1 MCGMRISDLAR
12 SAGVT
17 TKTVRFYEKAG
28 LLDEPGR
35 TATGYRDYPAE
46 AAARLRFIRT
56 AQSAGLTLAE
66 IHDVLEVRDSGQAPC
81 RNVTTLLKAHL
92 DQVEQRISELEHA
105 RATLRDLH
113 ARAAAT
119 DPAKCRADS
128 VCSILETAPREPV
141 SLRRSFVTR
150 LA

>member
-1 MCGMRISDLAR
+1 MCGMRISDLAG
-12 SAGVT
+12 SARVT

-35 TATGYRDYPAE
+35 TAGGYRDFPAD
-46 AAARLRFIRT
+46 AAARLRFIRA

-66 IHDVLEVRDSGQAPC
+66 IREVLEVRGSGQSPC
-81 RNVTTLLKAHL
+81 RDVTALLKAHL

-119 DPAKCRADS
+119 DPAKCRSDR
-128 VCSILETAPREPV
+128 VCSILETAPREPM

>member
-1 MCGMRISDLAR
+1 MRISDLAR

-35 TATGYRDYPAE
+35 TASGYRDYPAE
-46 AAARLRFIRT
+46 AVARLRFIRA

-81 RNVTTLLKAHL
+81 RNVTALLKAHL
-92 DQVEQRISELEHA
+92 DQVEQRINELEHA
-105 RATLRDLH
+105 RTTLRDLH
-113 ARAAAT
+113 TRAAAT
-119 DPAKCRADS
+119 DPAKCHADR
-128 VCSILETAPREPV
+128 VCSILDTAPREPV
-141 SLRRSFVTR
+141 PRRASFATR

>member
-12 SAGVT
+12 SAEVT

-35 TATGYRDYPAE
+35 TASGYRDYPAE
-46 AAARLRFIRT
+46 AVARLLFIRA

-81 RNVTTLLKAHL
+81 RDVTALLKAHL
-92 DQVEQRISELEHA
+92 DQVEQRISELERT

-119 DPAKCRADS
+119 DPAKCHADR
-128 VCSILETAPREPV
+128 VCSILDTIPREPV
-141 SLRRSFVTR
+141 ARRAPFVTR

>member
-12 SAGVT
+12 SAEVT

-35 TATGYRDYPAE
+35 TAGGYRDYPAD
-46 AAARLRFIRT
+46 AAARLRFIRA
-56 AQSAGLTLAE
+56 AQAAGLALAE
-66 IHDVLEVRDSGQAPC
+66 IREVLEVRGSGQPPC
-81 RNVTTLLKAHL
+81 RNVTALLKAHL
-92 DQVEQRISELEHA
+92 DQVERRIRELEHA

-119 DPAKCRADS
+119 DPAQCHADR
-128 VCSILETAPREPV
+128 VCSILDTTSREPV
-141 SLRRSFVTR
+141 PLREPFATR

>member
-1 MCGMRISDLAR
+1 MRISDLAR

-35 TATGYRDYPAE
+35 TASGYRDYPAE
-46 AAARLRFIRT
+46 AVARLRFIRA

-81 RNVTTLLKAHL
+81 RNVTALLKTHL
-92 DQVEQRISELEHA
+92 DQVERRINELEHA
-105 RATLRDLH
+105 RAALRDLH

-119 DPAKCRADS
+119 DPDKCHADR
-128 VCSILETAPREPV
+128 VCSILDTTPREPA
-141 SLRRSFVTR
+141 SLRTPFATR
-150 LA
+150 LM

>member
-35 TATGYRDYPAE
+35 TAGGYRDYPAE
-46 AAARLRFIRT
+46 AAARLRFIRA

-66 IHDVLEVRDSGQAPC
+66 VREVLEVRGSGQPPC
-81 RNVTTLLKAHL
+81 RNLTALLKAHL
-92 DQVEQRISELEHA
+92 DQVEQRINELEHA
-105 RATLRDLH
+105 RAALHDLH
-113 ARAAAT
+113 ARAAAA
-119 DPAKCRADS
+119 DPAECHADR
-128 VCSILETAPREPV
+128 VCSILDDTPREPV
-141 SLRRSFVTR
+141 LLRAPFAAR

>member
-1 MCGMRISDLAR
+1 MRISDLAR

-35 TATGYRDYPAE
+35 TASGYRDYSAE
-46 AAARLRFIRT
+46 AVARLRFIRA

-66 IHDVLEVRDSGQAPC
+66 IHDVLEVRASGRAPC
-81 RNVTTLLKAHL
+81 RDVTTLLKTHL
-92 DQVEQRISELEHA
+92 DQVEQRISELEQA
-105 RATLRDLH
+105 RATLHDLH

-119 DPAKCRADS
+119 DPAKCHADR
-128 VCSILETAPREPV
+128 VCSILDTTAREPV
-141 SLRRSFVTR
+141 SLRPPFATR

>member
-12 SAGVT
+12 SAEVT

-28 LLDEPGR
+28 LLDAPGR
-35 TATGYRDYPAE
+35 TAGGYRDYPAG
-46 AAARLRFIRT
+46 AAARLRFIRA

-66 IHDVLEVRDSGQAPC
+66 IREVLEVRGSGQPPC
-81 RNVTTLLKAHL
+81 RNITALLKAHL
-92 DQVEQRISELEHA
+92 DQVEQRINELEHA
-105 RATLRDLH
+105 RATLHDLH

-119 DPAKCRADS
+119 DPAKCHAER
-128 VCSILETAPREPV
+128 VCSILDDAPREPV
-141 SLRRSFVTR
+141 PLRAPFATR